1 MTEVIIAEVGVAASV
16 NLLVL
21 GEVEVGRF
29 TLLLRGDRRRSAS
42 IELGVEMIVET
53 TEEEIEDMI
62 TLDKIMREEVLGL
75 EIEMKMI

>member
-1 MTEVIIAEVGVAASV
+1 VTEVIIAEVGVAASV

-29 TLLLRGDRRRSAS
+29 TLLLRGERRRSAS